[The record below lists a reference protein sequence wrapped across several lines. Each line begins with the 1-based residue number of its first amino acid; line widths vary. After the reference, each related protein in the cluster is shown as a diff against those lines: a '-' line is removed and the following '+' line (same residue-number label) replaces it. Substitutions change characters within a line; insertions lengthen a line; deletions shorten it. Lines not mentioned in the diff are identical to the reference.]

1 MQRPLFS
8 KKVIKLQRAFLLQF
22 SSHFSFDEG
31 KGEVRGVESLEHFFG
46 SDSEQTLKVAP
57 I

>member
-22 SSHFSFDEG
+22 SSQFSFDEG

-46 SDSEQTLKVAP
+46 SDSEQTLKPAP